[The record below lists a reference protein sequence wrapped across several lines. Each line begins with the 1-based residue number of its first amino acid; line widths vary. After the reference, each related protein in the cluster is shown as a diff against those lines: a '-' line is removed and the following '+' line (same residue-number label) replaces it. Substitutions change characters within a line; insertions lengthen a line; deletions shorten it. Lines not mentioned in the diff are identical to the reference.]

1 MGRQIKN
8 HKAGELHYYIQ
19 WLLGMMQLAASIWW
33 DYGVFLLYYWWFIY
47 RCCVPFKTFLVDC
60 PASHVWLPDQLI
72 SVGITW
78 WQNHSKKSPLQAAWI
93 INVRRFRLGEFWRSE
108 WKPAPCALKL
118 GCVGSTSSKKTCVLK
133 WFDRL
138 THVCGILWLVSGSR
152 KDGGPTKSHM
162 GRAAWWIFTLP
173 DVKYQLTRIL
183 LHDLHDITI
192 YYM

>member
-1 MGRQIKN
+1 MVLWSFKYKDMGRQIKN
-8 HKAGELHYYIQ
+8 HKTGELHYYIQ

-72 SVGITW
+72 SVGITR
-78 WQNHSKKSPLQAAWI
+78 WQNQT
-93 INVRRFRLGEFWRSE
+93 WRSE
-108 WKPAPCALKL
+108 WKPAP
-118 GCVGSTSSKKTCVLK
+118 
-133 WFDRL
+133 FDP
-138 THVCGILWLVSGSR
+138 CLWLVSGSR

-173 DVKYQLTRIL
+173 DVKYQLSRTL
-183 LHDLHDITI
+183 LHDLHIYMILQYITI